1 MKNINLKALKFLDL
15 QYQTNVDWS
24 IVNMFYQWKSIIKL
38 EFQKLSNKKLLSK
51 KNFELIQF
59 NLQS

>member
-1 MKNINLKALKFLDL
+1 MKNIKLKAVKLKTVKILNL

-38 EFQKLSNKKLLSK
+38 EFQKLSNKKLLS
-51 KNFELIQF
+51 
-59 NLQS
+59 